1 MTFLVNFSEQGGS
14 FQAEFGETH
23 NISDGG
29 YERGY
34 AKGYEEGRDIWNYVR
49 SISGAFQNNT
59 FPTGTNFVLNI
70 PNLLIAANAGSFNYT
85 FRSTTGLE
93 SITLKCTTR
102 GVATNAHGAFSRCS
116 DLKF

>member
-1 MTFLVNFSEQGGS
+1 MTFSVEFSEQCDS
-14 FQAEFGETH
+14 FGAIFGEVH

-29 YERGY
+29 FERGY
-34 AKGYEEGRDIWNYVR
+34 AKGYAEGRDIWNYVR

-70 PNLLIAANAGSFNYT
+70 PNLSIAANAGSFNYT

-102 GVATNAHGAFSRCS
+102 GIPMNAHVAFSRCS
-116 DLKF
+116 DL